1 MGFNIQ
7 SDSSSAHV
15 AVIIRMIDATTGT
28 IIASKRAEG
37 KAEGG
42 GMHLGV
48 AVGGVSFSSGGFEK
62 TAVGKATQMVIDQA
76 IVEIANN
83 LKNVPIRGKVIK
95 VSGSKIYINLGGRNG
110 VSPSTQFDV
119 YQPGEELIDPD
130 TGENL
135 GSEITKRGAIKVSA
149 VKEKFSIAEIISG
162 QGFEKGYWV
171 QE

>member
-1 MGFNIQ
+1 MLHQEQ
-7 SDSSSAHV
+7 SLLQKGLKEKLRVGVCVLAWPSV
-15 AVIIRMIDATTGT
+15 ALV
-28 IIASKRAEG
+28 
-37 KAEGG
+37 
-42 GMHLGV
+42 LV
-48 AVGGVSFSSGGFEK
+48 AVGLKK
-62 TAVGKATQMVIDQA
+62 TAVGKATQMVIDKA
-76 IVEIANN
+76 IVEIANS

-95 VSGSKIYINLGGRNG
+95 ASGSKVYINLGDRNG